1 MKRNTSAAKAI
12 VCTVVLWTIP
22 LLLAAQRSVPKLED
36 LPRRAI
42 DTLDTDDSNIKIVIF
57 TNNTWCYYYP
67 DLNERMDR
75 EVYREHWVNDRVF
88 AYTDIQLERLPPVI
102 DLQLID
108 RYGDFHAP
116 AIGKVFSK
124 YGTRGRRRHQGV
136 DIPLSVGE
144 PIYAAFN
151 GKVRYARYNTGGYG
165 NLVIIRHENGLETWY
180 AHLTRCNVAQDDYVT
195 AGTVIGFCGNTGRSR
210 GAHLHFEMRYC
221 DQAFDP
227 EHLIDFSTGD
237 LRYQTF
243 ALDRSFFSIYSRAS
257 ETLKRRTITMNP
269 CSPYTLRTGNSP
281 QDISGKHR
289 IHHTGRHQTG
299 AGKNRPSVPYHPARR
314 LSRQNSQTVRYDRQE
329 ALPAEQHFGRCH
341 HPGRT
346 QTTRAIKYGTGIHK
360 KGSAVTDLPRSLY
373 FIPE

>member
-88 AYTDIQLERLPPVI
+88 AYTDIQLKELPPVI

-221 DQAFDP
+221 DQAFGP
-227 EHLIDFSTGD
+227 EHLIDCP
-237 LRYQTF
+237 
-243 ALDRSFFSIYSRAS
+243 RA
-257 ETLKRRTITMNP
+257 T
-269 CSPYTLRTGNSP
+269 
-281 QDISGKHR
+281 
-289 IHHTGRHQTG
+289 
-299 AGKNRPSVPYHPARR
+299 SVIR
-314 LSRQNSQTVRYDRQE
+314 LS
-329 ALPAEQHFGRCH
+329 ALAPFVLQHLF
-341 HPGRT
+341 
-346 QTTRAIKYGTGIHK
+346 TG
-360 KGSAVTDLPRSLY
+360 L
-373 FIPE
+373 